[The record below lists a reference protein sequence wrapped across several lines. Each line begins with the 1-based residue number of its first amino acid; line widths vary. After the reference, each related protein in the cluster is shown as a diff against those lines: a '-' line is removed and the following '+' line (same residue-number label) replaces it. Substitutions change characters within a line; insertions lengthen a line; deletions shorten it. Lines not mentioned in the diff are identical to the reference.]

1 MSMTRRESRGLLIL
15 IITLISLISGSILA
29 VKQPD
34 SWSGLAFLVIG
45 FIGCWLCYKR
55 WKIATEATPE
65 QKEQIER
72 ADEEE
77 RTTIA
82 MWLMIAFVVAA
93 FLEIVAV
100 GVGLILN
107 ASMGGELGHTIIQYA
122 VYIGGAV
129 AAVFLGFL
137 LFFA

>member
-1 MSMTRRESRGLLIL
+1 MTRRESRGLLVL
-15 IITLISLISGSILA
+15 IITLVALISGSILA

-34 SWSGLAFLVIG
+34 SWHGLAMLVIG
-45 FIGCWLCYKR
+45 FIGGWLCYKR

-65 QKEQIER
+65 EKRQIER
-72 ADEEE
+72 QDEKT
-77 RTTIA
+77 RSLMA
-82 MWLMIAFVVAA
+82 MWLLVIFVIVAI
-93 FLEIVAV
+93 LEVVAV
-100 GVGLILN
+100 GVSLILN